1 MNQKARTTMD
11 EELRKILKYLR
22 LGGLLAHWD
31 ELLAKARRG
40 RFSHERLLRHVL
52 EAEYR
57 VKMENARLL
66 RRKRAHIP
74 EMLEIETFPFARQ
87 PKLDRKKIMSLY
99 DRFDYMTKQQ
109 NIVWLGPTGC
119 GKSGLATGFLLQAL
133 DRGYRGYFVTFP
145 ELLAELY
152 ASLADRSEEK
162 VLRKYARY
170 DCLVIDEVGYVE
182 IEPAQV
188 GLFFTLMQK
197 RHKTKTTL
205 ITSNLGFS
213 EWGTFLKNN
222 HLTGALLDRLTET
235 SHVIN
240 MKHCRSL
247 RTKLDENGETT
258 RNELRRSAPACR
270 RRPRGAVGNRVAL
283 PRRGT
288 RSARP
293 AQMAHRTR
301 PAVGLRPQ
309 VHELA
314 AGPRRRRGDRPGD
327 APGRRRLPR
336 RRWPGSNSTWRPARW
351 PAANPPRTLLAKNPR
366 LLESPAGCGCLSP
379 TIACSAAYASI
390 SRDAVVLP
398 PRSSSRSFSP
408 ASSTRTAGAMR
419 SFCWWPERP
428 SGRSARNCAAPG
440 RGPGA
445 GWPPAPARTWD
456 TSGSVPR
463 VPGKSSSASPR
474 STR

>member
-22 LGGLLAHWD
+22 LGGLLADWD

-57 VKMENARLL
+57 VKLENARLL
-66 RRKRAHIP
+66 RRKRARIP

-87 PKLDRKKIMSLY
+87 PKLDRKKILSLY
-99 DRFDYMTKQQ
+99 DSFEYMTKQR

-119 GKSGLATGFLLQAL
+119 GKSGLATGFLLQSL
-133 DRGYRGYFVTFP
+133 DRGCRGHFVTFP
-145 ELLAELY
+145 ELLTELY
-152 ASLADRSEEK
+152 ASLADHSEEK
-162 VLRKYARY
+162 ALRKYARY

-247 RTKLDENGETT
+247 RAKLDENGET
-258 RNELRRSAPACR
+258 SA
-270 RRPRGAVGNRVAL
+270 
-283 PRRGT
+283 
-288 RSARP
+288 
-293 AQMAHRTR
+293 
-301 PAVGLRPQ
+301 
-309 VHELA
+309 E
-314 AGPRRRRGDRPGD
+314 
-327 APGRRRLPR
+327 
-336 RRWPGSNSTWRPARW
+336 
-351 PAANPPRTLLAKNPR
+351 
-366 LLESPAGCGCLSP
+366 
-379 TIACSAAYASI
+379 
-390 SRDAVVLP
+390 
-398 PRSSSRSFSP
+398 
-408 ASSTRTAGAMR
+408 
-419 SFCWWPERP
+419 
-428 SGRSARNCAAPG
+428 
-440 RGPGA
+440 
-445 GWPPAPARTWD
+445 
-456 TSGSVPR
+456 
-463 VPGKSSSASPR
+463 
-474 STR
+474 